1 MGSVPDRG
9 LAVFAVTV
17 TTLVVGT
24 FFFVARIVCRTLIV
38 RRVSWD
44 DYFMIIAWFLAVGLT
59 TTIDVGTRFG
69 LGKFDVDIPD
79 EDRLPLRKTE
89 YVFSVLYNPALMAL
103 KTSILVFYLR
113 LSKNTQQVLRVASWV
128 VLGIV
133 NIAGI
138 VLTLLNIF
146 QCRPV
151 QAAFSLDSGHTQCI
165 PLLTEFICSAP
176 VNIVTDL
183 AILALPIP
191 VLTGMRLPKRQ
202 KYILVFTFSL
212 GVFVT
217 IVDVVRIYYLQQA
230 ITTMPSTATSSD
242 PSAIFGDSPDFAWNA
257 SLSLM
262 WSAVEVNVGMI
273 CACIPTLKPL
283 IIKILPSAIID
294 PNGTQNSN
302 ISTYATESEEKDNGP
317 SLSSANDPLSVPR
330 DSPSE
335 PPTTRL
341 PGQANSSNDEIDMME
356 FLTTPD
362 MLNNR
367 TSGVAAPE
375 PSNRPG
381 TRMTWMSQ
389 GTRRDEALY
398 FGFVNMKRPKSMI
411 KVSPSE
417 SLQYCTT
424 VTVLFLL
431 WGFSY
436 GLLNTLNNV
445 IASIANMN
453 SAETIGLT
461 SVYFGGGYFFGPLVV
476 GEWVLRHDEHAR
488 FHHRRHKHRD
498 PVGGFKAT
506 FIMGLCIYGI
516 GTIMFWP
523 SAVLTSF
530 PGFLI
535 SNFVVGFGLAVL
547 ETAANPFII
556 LCGPSQY
563 AETRILISQ
572 GVQGVATVIS
582 GLLAEKV
589 FFVDLNSGGRPTSK
603 ELLDVQWTYLAITLL
618 SVALALF
625 FYYMP
630 LPEVRDAELGHAA
643 ERLPVDPKKRSLGGV
658 QLRTVLI
665 ILAVLAQ
672 WTYVSAQES
681 MSIFFKNLI
690 TAFLPSSSD
699 RSSDDPTGLFLPVT
713 DYTLIAHAA
722 FALSR
727 FNAAHLT
734 WLSVKYPHSRLI
746 PCPRTMLTIFSA
758 LSILFAL
765 LCVVLQ
771 PYDSP
776 NLIVIPAILFFFAE
790 GPIWPLIFAMGLRG
804 QGDRTKRASAWLTMG
819 ASGPAIWPFVMYG
832 ISNSASTHS
841 LQLAFIVVVVLLL
854 FTLAYPLIL
863 TAMRDARGVVDV
875 VVGGFLV
882 GGAGGGM
889 GSGMSMRDPSVSADD
904 VVRQRQRQLRARRG
918 SVGTT
923 ASSGGGGMML
933 RLADR
938 VREMGKKK
946 SGGRKGS
953 TGGSTTASG
962 SPRFEHRETR
972 RDSDGVRSPETVG
985 HGAVRTPD
993 MIPEEQ

>member
-1 MGSVPDRG
+1 
-9 LAVFAVTV
+9 
-17 TTLVVGT
+17 
-24 FFFVARIVCRTLIV
+24 
-38 RRVSWD
+38 
-44 DYFMIIAWFLAVGLT
+44 
-59 TTIDVGTRFG
+59 
-69 LGKFDVDIPD
+69 
-79 EDRLPLRKTE
+79 
-89 YVFSVLYNPALMAL
+89 MAL

-113 LSKNTQQVLRVASWV
+113 LSKNTQQVLRITSWV

-133 NIAGI
+133 NIAGV

-146 QCRPV
+146 QCRPI
-151 QAAFSLDSGHTQCI
+151 QAAFSLDSGQTQCI

-230 ITTMPSTATSSD
+230 ITSRPTTGTSSD
-242 PSAIFGDSPDFAWNA
+242 PDAIFGDSHDFAWNA

-283 IIKILPSAIID
+283 IIKILPAFIID
-294 PNGTQNSN
+294 PDGTQNSN
-302 ISTYATESEEKDNGP
+302 ISTYATESEKDNATGLR
-317 SLSSANDPLSVPR
+317 STNDP
-330 DSPSE
+330 PSFRE
-335 PPTTRL
+335 TAAQETSAATCL
-341 PGQANSSNDEIDMME
+341 PGQAHSSNDDNDEIDMME

-367 TSGVAAPE
+367 KSSVAAPE
-375 PSNRPG
+375 QPNNRPG

-389 GTRRDEALY
+389 RRDEALY

-417 SLQYCTT
+417 SLHYCII

-445 IASIANMN
+445 IADIANMN

-461 SVYFGGGYFFGPLVV
+461 SIYFGGGYFFGPLVV

-556 LCGPSQY
+556 LCGPPQY
-563 AETRILISQ
+563 AETRILIAQ
-572 GVQGVATVIS
+572 GVQGVATVLS
-582 GLLAEKV
+582 GLLAQKV
-589 FFVDLNSGGRPTSK
+589 FFVDLNTGGRPTAT

-643 ERLPVDPKKRSLGGV
+643 ERLPVDPKKRSFGGL

-665 ILAVLAQ
+665 IFAVLAQ
-672 WTYVSAQES
+672 WTYVAAQES
-681 MSIFFKNLI
+681 MSIFLKNLL
-690 TAFLPSSSD
+690 TAFVLPSASADLSSD
-699 RSSDDPTGLFLPVT
+699 ADQPPGLALSVT
-713 DYTLIAHAA
+713 DYTLLAHTA
-722 FALSR
+722 FAISR
-727 FNAAHLT
+727 FNAAHLA
-734 WLSVKYPHSRLI
+734 WLAVKYPHNRLI
-746 PCPRTMLTIFSA
+746 PSPRTMLTLFSA

-771 PYDSP
+771 PFNQP
-776 NLIVIPAILFFFAE
+776 NLIAIPAILFFFAE

-832 ISNSASTHS
+832 IAKSGSTTRS
-841 LQLAFIVVVVLLL
+841 LQLSFIVVLVLLS

-863 TAMRDARGVVDV
+863 TAVRDARQLVDPQDSSIGGV
-875 VVGGFLV
+875 GRIE
-882 GGAGGGM
+882 
-889 GSGMSMRDPSVSADD
+889 SGRSTRDHSISADE
-904 VVRQRQRQLRARRG
+904 VIRQRSRRRRG

-923 ASSGGGGMML
+923 TSGGGMML

-938 VREMGKKK
+938 VRELGKKR
-946 SGGRKGS
+946 GGEGRKGS
-953 TGGSTTASG
+953 TSTTTSG
-962 SPRFEHRETR
+962 SPKFEHRETR
-972 RDSDGVRSPETVG
+972 RDSEVMGNPGGGGGNGS
-985 HGAVRTPD
+985 VRTTD

>member
-1 MGSVPDRG
+1 
-9 LAVFAVTV
+9 
-17 TTLVVGT
+17 
-24 FFFVARIVCRTLIV
+24 
-38 RRVSWD
+38 
-44 DYFMIIAWFLAVGLT
+44 
-59 TTIDVGTRFG
+59 
-69 LGKFDVDIPD
+69 
-79 EDRLPLRKTE
+79 
-89 YVFSVLYNPALMAL
+89 MAL

-113 LSKNTQQVLRVASWV
+113 LSKNTQQVLRITSWV

-133 NIAGI
+133 NIAGT

-146 QCRPV
+146 QCRPI
-151 QAAFSLDSGHTQCI
+151 QAAFSLDSGQSQCI

-202 KYILVFTFSL
+202 KYILVITFSL

-230 ITTMPSTATSSD
+230 ITAPTIGASSD
-242 PSAIFGDSPDFAWNA
+242 PDAIFGDSHDFAWNA

-283 IIKILPSAIID
+283 IIKILPAFIID
-294 PNGTQNSN
+294 PDGTQNSN
-302 ISTYATESEEKDNGP
+302 MSTYATESEKDNGP
-317 SLSSANDPLSVPR
+317 GSTANDTSVSREAAPQ
-330 DSPSE
+330 D
-335 PPTTRL
+335 TLAATRL
-341 PGQANSSNDEIDMME
+341 AGQARDSNDEIDMME

-362 MLNNR
+362 MLNNNNNNR
-367 TSGVAAPE
+367 NSSIAAPE
-375 PSNRPG
+375 QPNNRPG

-389 GTRRDEALY
+389 ATRRDEALY

-417 SLQYCTT
+417 SLHYCTI

-445 IASIANMN
+445 IADIANMN

-461 SVYFGGGYFFGPLVV
+461 SIYFGGGYFFGPLVV

-556 LCGPSQY
+556 LCGPPQY
-563 AETRILISQ
+563 AETRILIAQ
-572 GVQGVATVIS
+572 GVQGVATVLS
-582 GLLAEKV
+582 GLLAQKV
-589 FFVDLNSGGRPTSK
+589 FFVDLDTGGRPTAT

-643 ERLPVDPKKRSLGGV
+643 ERLPVDPKKRSLGGL

-665 ILAVLAQ
+665 IFAVLAQ
-672 WTYVSAQES
+672 WTYVAAQES
-681 MSIFFKNLI
+681 MSIFLKNLL
-690 TAFLPSSSD
+690 TAFVLPGSSADLSSSD
-699 RSSDDPTGLFLPVT
+699 SDQPAGLALSVT
-713 DYTLIAHAA
+713 DYTLIAHTA
-722 FALSR
+722 FAISR
-727 FNAAHLT
+727 FNAAHLA
-734 WLSVKYPHSRLI
+734 WLAVKYPQNRLI
-746 PCPRTMLTIFSA
+746 PSPRTMLTIFSA

-765 LCVVLQ
+765 LCVVIQ
-771 PYDSP
+771 PFNKP
-776 NLIVIPAILFFFAE
+776 NLIAIPAILFFFAE

-804 QGDRTKRASAWLTMG
+804 QGNRTKRASAWLTMG

-832 ISNSASTHS
+832 IAQRSGDNETTRS
-841 LQLAFIVVVVLLL
+841 LQLSFIVVLVLLL
-854 FTLAYPLIL
+854 FTLAYPLLL
-863 TAMRDARGVVDV
+863 TAVRDARQLVDPQGCGVV
-875 VVGGFLV
+875 
-882 GGAGGGM
+882 GM
-889 GSGMSMRDPSVSADD
+889 MGRMESGRSTRDQSVSGVDE
-904 VVRQRQRQLRARRG
+904 VVRQRSWQRRRRG
-918 SVGTT
+918 STGTT
-923 ASSGGGGMML
+923 TSSGGGGGMML
-933 RLADR
+933 RLADK
-938 VREMGKKK
+938 VRDLGKKR
-946 SGGRKGS
+946 GGEGRKGS
-953 TGGSTTASG
+953 TSTTTSG
-962 SPRFEHRETR
+962 SPKFEHRETR
-972 RDSDGVRSPETVG
+972 RDSEVRSPG
-985 HGAVRTPD
+985 GGGNGSLMTPD

>member
-1 MGSVPDRG
+1 MAEDALSMGSVPDRG

-317 SLSSANDPLSVPR
+317 SLSSANDPLSARNEDDV
-330 DSPSE
+330 DV
-335 PPTTRL
+335 
-341 PGQANSSNDEIDMME
+341 
-356 FLTTPD
+356 
-362 MLNNR
+362 
-367 TSGVAAPE
+367 SGDKTGRGA
-375 PSNRPG
+375 
-381 TRMTWMSQ
+381 
-389 GTRRDEALY
+389 
-398 FGFVNMKRPKSMI
+398 
-411 KVSPSE
+411 
-417 SLQYCTT
+417 
-424 VTVLFLL
+424 LL
-431 WGFSY
+431 WLCEYEETQEHDQGLTFRVVAVLHYCHRAILVMGFSY

>member
-1 MGSVPDRG
+1 
-9 LAVFAVTV
+9 
-17 TTLVVGT
+17 
-24 FFFVARIVCRTLIV
+24 
-38 RRVSWD
+38 
-44 DYFMIIAWFLAVGLT
+44 
-59 TTIDVGTRFG
+59 
-69 LGKFDVDIPD
+69 
-79 EDRLPLRKTE
+79 
-89 YVFSVLYNPALMAL
+89 MAL

-113 LSKNTQQVLRVASWV
+113 LSKNTQQVLRIASWV

-138 VLTLLNIF
+138 ALTLLNIF

-151 QAAFSLDSGHTQCI
+151 QAAFSLASGQTQCI

-176 VNIVTDL
+176 INIVTDL

-230 ITTMPSTATSSD
+230 ITTMPTTATSSD
-242 PSAIFGDSPDFAWNA
+242 PDAIFGDSPDFAWNA

-283 IIKILPSAIID
+283 IIKILPAAIID
-294 PNGTQNSN
+294 PNGSRDSN
-302 ISTYATESEEKDNGP
+302 ISTYATESDKDNGP
-317 SLSSANDPLSVPR
+317 GLYSANDPVSLAR
-330 DSPSE
+330 DNPSE
-335 PPTTRL
+335 PPITRL
-341 PGQANSSNDEIDMME
+341 PGQANPSSDEIDMME

-367 TSGVAAPE
+367 ASGVAAPD
-375 PSNRPG
+375 PNNRPG
-381 TRMTWMSQ
+381 TRTTWMSQ

-417 SLQYCTT
+417 SLQYCTI

-445 IASIANMN
+445 IASVGNMDT
-453 SAETIGLT
+453 AETIGLT
-461 SVYFGGGYFFGPLVV
+461 SIYFGGGYFFGPLVV

-506 FIMGLCIYGI
+506 FIMGLCIYGV

-556 LCGPSQY
+556 LCGPHQY
-563 AETRILISQ
+563 AETRILIAQ
-572 GVQGVATVIS
+572 GIQAVATVLS
-582 GLLAEKV
+582 GLLAQKV
-589 FFVDLNSGGRPTSK
+589 FFVDLNSGGPPTSK

-630 LPEVRDAELGHAA
+630 LPEVRDAELGRAA
-643 ERLPVDPKKRSLGGV
+643 ERLPVDPKKRTFGGF
-658 QLRTVLI
+658 QLRTLLI
-665 ILAVLAQ
+665 IFAVLAQ
-672 WTYVSAQES
+672 WTYVAAQES

-690 TAFLPSSSD
+690 TAFLPSTSD
-699 RSSDDPTGLFLPVT
+699 TSSDDPTGLALSAT
-713 DYTLIAHAA
+713 DYTLVAHTA

-734 WLSVKYPHSRLI
+734 WLGVRHPLSRLL
-746 PCPRTMLTIFSA
+746 PSPRNLLAIFSA

-771 PYDSP
+771 PYYSP
-776 NLIVIPAILFFFAE
+776 NLIAIPIMLFFFAE

-819 ASGPAIWPFVMYG
+819 ASGPAIWPYVMYG
-832 ISNSASTHS
+832 ISNSGSTRS
-841 LQLAFIVVVVLLL
+841 LQLSFIVVVVLLL
-854 FTLAYPLIL
+854 FTLAYPIIL
-863 TAMRDARGVVDV
+863 TAVRDARDIVDPV
-875 VVGGFLV
+875 TRGRFV
-882 GGAGGGM
+882 GGAGGM
-889 GSGMSMRDPSVSADD
+889 ESGISTRDQSVSADEM
-904 VVRQRQRQLRARRG
+904 VRQRQLRGRRG
-918 SVGTT
+918 SVATT
-923 ASSGGGGMML
+923 ASSGGGVML

-938 VREMGKKK
+938 VREFGKKK
-946 SGGRKGS
+946 NGGRKGS

-962 SPRFEHRETR
+962 SPRCEHWEMR
-972 RDSDGVRSPETVG
+972 RDSGVGSHEGVG
-985 HGAVRTPD
+985 SWATRTTD

>member
-1 MGSVPDRG
+1 
-9 LAVFAVTV
+9 
-17 TTLVVGT
+17 
-24 FFFVARIVCRTLIV
+24 
-38 RRVSWD
+38 
-44 DYFMIIAWFLAVGLT
+44 
-59 TTIDVGTRFG
+59 
-69 LGKFDVDIPD
+69 
-79 EDRLPLRKTE
+79 
-89 YVFSVLYNPALMAL
+89 MAL

-113 LSKNTQQVLRVASWV
+113 LSKNTQQVLRITSWV

-146 QCRPV
+146 QCRPI
-151 QAAFSLDSGHTQCI
+151 QAAFSLDSGQTQCI

-230 ITTMPSTATSSD
+230 ITSTPTTGTSSD
-242 PSAIFGDSPDFAWNA
+242 PDAIFGDSRDFAWNA

-283 IIKILPSAIID
+283 IIKILPAFIID
-294 PNGTQNSN
+294 PDGTQNSN
-302 ISTYATESEEKDNGP
+302 MSTYATESEKDNATGLH
-317 SLSSANDPLSVPR
+317 STNDPTVSREAAAQDTLAA
-330 DSPSE
+330 
-335 PPTTRL
+335 TRL
-341 PGQANSSNDEIDMME
+341 PGQAHSSNDEIDMME

-367 TSGVAAPE
+367 NSSVVAPE
-375 PSNRPG
+375 QPNNRPG

-389 GTRRDEALY
+389 ATRRDEALY

-417 SLQYCTT
+417 SLHYCTI

-445 IASIANMN
+445 IADIANMN

-461 SVYFGGGYFFGPLVV
+461 SIYFGGGYFFGPLVV

-556 LCGPSQY
+556 LCGPPQY
-563 AETRILISQ
+563 AEIRILIAQ
-572 GVQGVATVIS
+572 GVQGVATVLS
-582 GLLAEKV
+582 GLLAQKV
-589 FFVDLNSGGRPTSK
+589 FFVDLDTGGRPTAT

-643 ERLPVDPKKRSLGGV
+643 ERLPVDPKKRSFGGL

-665 ILAVLAQ
+665 IFAVLAQ
-672 WTYVSAQES
+672 WTYVAAQES
-681 MSIFFKNLI
+681 MSIFLKNLL
-690 TAFLPSSSD
+690 TAFVLPSASADLSSD
-699 RSSDDPTGLFLPVT
+699 SDQPPGLALSVT
-713 DYTLIAHAA
+713 DYTLLAHTA
-722 FALSR
+722 FAISR
-727 FNAAHLT
+727 FNAAHLA
-734 WLSVKYPHSRLI
+734 WLAVKYPHNRLI
-746 PCPRTMLTIFSA
+746 PSPRTMLTLFSA

-771 PYDSP
+771 PFNKP
-776 NLIVIPAILFFFAE
+776 NLIAIPAILFFFAE
-790 GPIWPLIFAMGLRG
+790 GPIWPLIFTMGLRG

-832 ISNSASTHS
+832 IAKSGTTTRS
-841 LQLAFIVVVVLLL
+841 LQLSFIVVLVLLL

-863 TAMRDARGVVDV
+863 TAVRDARQLVDPQDC
-875 VVGGFLV
+875 VVGAIGR
-882 GGAGGGM
+882 M
-889 GSGMSMRDPSVSADD
+889 ESGRSTRDHSVSAMDEMI
-904 VVRQRQRQLRARRG
+904 RQRSRRRRG
-918 SVGTT
+918 SIGTT
-923 ASSGGGGMML
+923 TSGGGGGVML

-938 VREMGKKK
+938 VREFGKKR
-946 SGGRKGS
+946 GGEGRKGS
-953 TGGSTTASG
+953 TSTTTSG

-972 RDSDGVRSPETVG
+972 RDSEVMRSPG
-985 HGAVRTPD
+985 GGGGNGSIRTPD

>member
-1 MGSVPDRG
+1 
-9 LAVFAVTV
+9 
-17 TTLVVGT
+17 
-24 FFFVARIVCRTLIV
+24 
-38 RRVSWD
+38 
-44 DYFMIIAWFLAVGLT
+44 
-59 TTIDVGTRFG
+59 
-69 LGKFDVDIPD
+69 
-79 EDRLPLRKTE
+79 
-89 YVFSVLYNPALMAL
+89 MAL

-113 LSKNTQQVLRVASWV
+113 LSKNTQQVLRITSWV

-133 NIAGI
+133 NTAGI
-138 VLTLLNIF
+138 VLTLLNVF

-151 QAAFSLDSGHTQCI
+151 EAAFSLDSGQTKCI

-217 IVDVVRIYYLQQA
+217 VVDVVRIYYLQQA
-230 ITTMPSTATSSD
+230 ITAAPTTGTSSD
-242 PSAIFGDSPDFAWNA
+242 PAAIFGDSPDFAWNA

-283 IIKILPSAIID
+283 IIKILPAAIID
-294 PNGTQNSN
+294 PDGTQNSGL
-302 ISTYATESEEKDNGP
+302 STYATESEKDNGP
-317 SLSSANDPLSVPR
+317 GLQNANDAPASPEGLQNASAAHQQPVQTDSSV
-330 DSPSE
+330 E
-335 PPTTRL
+335 
-341 PGQANSSNDEIDMME
+341 EVDMLE

-362 MLNNR
+362 MVNNR
-367 TSGVAAPE
+367 ASGVAAPE
-375 PSNRPG
+375 QLNSPG
-381 TRMTWMSQ
+381 TRTTWMSH
-389 GTRRDEALY
+389 GTRRDNAVY

-417 SLQYCTT
+417 SLHYCTI

-556 LCGPSQY
+556 LCGPRQY
-563 AETRILISQ
+563 AETRILVAQ
-572 GVQGVATVIS
+572 GVQGVATVLS
-582 GLLAEKV
+582 GLLAQKV
-589 FFVDLNSGGRPTSK
+589 FFVNLGSGGAPTAE
-603 ELLDVQWTYLAITLL
+603 ELLDVQWTYLTITLFC
-618 SVALALF
+618 VALALF

-630 LPEVRDAELGHAA
+630 LPEVRDAELGRAA
-643 ERLPVDPKKRSLGGV
+643 ERLPVDPKKRSLGGL

-672 WTYVSAQES
+672 WTYVAAQES

-690 TAFLPSSSD
+690 TAFLPASSD
-699 RSSDDPTGLFLPVT
+699 LSSDHPAGLALSVS
-713 DYTLIAHAA
+713 DYLLIAHTA
-722 FALSR
+722 FTLSR
-727 FNAAHLT
+727 FNAAHLA
-734 WLSVKYPHSRLI
+734 WLGVRYPHARLI
-746 PCPRTMLTIFSA
+746 PSPRTMLTVFSA
-758 LSILFAL
+758 LSVLFAL
-765 LCVVLQ
+765 LCIVLQ
-771 PYDSP
+771 PYHNP
-776 NLIVIPAILFFFAE
+776 NLIAIPAVLFFFAE
-790 GPIWPLIFAMGLRG
+790 GPLWPLIFAMGLRG

-832 ISNSASTHS
+832 ISTNGGRAAIGGGS
-841 LQLAFIVVVVLLL
+841 LQRAFIVVVVLLL
-854 FTLAYPLIL
+854 FTLAYPLLL
-863 TAMRDARGVVDV
+863 TATRDARDVVDPV
-875 VVGGFLV
+875 VRGRIA
-882 GGAGGGM
+882 GA
-889 GSGMSMRDPSVSADD
+889 SGTASGPSTRDQSVSADEA
-904 VVRQRQRQLRARRG
+904 VRQRQLLERRG
-918 SVGTT
+918 SAGTT
-923 ASSGGGGMML
+923 ASGGGVML

-938 VREMGKKK
+938 VRELGKKRGGGG
-946 SGGRKGS
+946 GGRKGS
-953 TGGSTTASG
+953 SSTTASG
-962 SPRFEHRETR
+962 TPQFEHCETR
-972 RDSDGVRSPETVG
+972 RDSGGRSLAGVGNGEFG
-985 HGAVRTPD
+985 MPD
-993 MIPEEQ
+993 TIPEDH